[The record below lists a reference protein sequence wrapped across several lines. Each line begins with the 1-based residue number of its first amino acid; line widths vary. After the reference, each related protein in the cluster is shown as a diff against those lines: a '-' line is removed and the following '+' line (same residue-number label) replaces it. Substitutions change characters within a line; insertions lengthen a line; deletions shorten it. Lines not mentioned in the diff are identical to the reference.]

1 MKDNNV
7 FGRDCEIVF
16 FVDNDLI
23 KRCEIVG
30 KKNMQYYVKVMFGGF
45 QWSFFCF
52 KIFKLVKELLKL

>member
-30 KKNMQYYVKVMFGGF
+30 KKKYVVLCKGDV
-45 QWSFFCF
+45 WWILVEFFLF
-52 KIFKLVKELLKL
+52 

>member
-30 KKNMQYYVKVMFGGF
+30 KKNM
-45 QWSFFCF
+45 
-52 KIFKLVKELLKL
+52 